1 MKKWTKIT
9 IIVVLF
15 MAVVG
20 IYYGKN
26 VYFKKGNEQAAL
38 TNNLDKIIAVEKG
51 EVKKP
56 VVMELA
62 TTTCSTCVQMYPVI
76 ESINKKYKYKLIAG
90 VVYLD
95 DSNIEEK
102 AVEYAEKYSI
112 RVVPTMIFLDTNGK
126 LFLRQEGY
134 MSEEEVTEVLKAM
147 GLE

>member
-9 IIVVLF
+9 IIVILL

-62 TTTCSTCVQMYPVI
+62 TTTCPACAQMYPVMEKI
-76 ESINKKYKYKLIAG
+76 DKKYKDKLIAG

-95 DSNIEEK
+95 DSNIQEK
-102 AVEYAEKYSI
+102 AEEYAEKYSI
-112 RVVPTMIFLDTNGK
+112 RVVPTMIFLDANGK

-147 GLE
+147 GVE